1 MFDARFLPATCWP
14 RLLTTAMIW
23 TSLTWPVFGAEGIE
37 FDVDSVV
44 PAYRSSGG
52 QRTPRLPDQQMVR
65 LRLQLSA
72 RGPLIDQRV
81 SALHY
86 TIRCRGNRM
95 LVADYSPSTQLYS
108 RYSSDIN
115 VTRADRQRMEAGV
128 GTVKVPPISLVA
140 QAHLGLEKESD
151 RRLEFTHLPEQE
163 LMLAAGTT
171 DRQRGVYFRFAATP
185 LSTLEGVRNVELELE
200 VPADFRAGL
209 LEVDMQAVGP
219 ARRPLP
225 GWPESERLETL
236 ARERF
241 LIAVYA
247 SQDAAAAA
255 LASDYADAMQR
266 LLETAQ
272 RLSAEIDRAALP
284 NPLYRIG
291 HSLDVIAPKIP
302 DGWLEAAIFAERT
315 PYPEGKMSRLPIEV
329 RQAMIEW
336 IQQQRRILALINS
349 PRSPSEVAFHEPA
362 GS

>member
-1 MFDARFLPATCWP
+1 M
-14 RLLTTAMIW
+14 
-23 TSLTWPVFGAEGIE
+23 
-37 FDVDSVV
+37 
-44 PAYRSSGG
+44 
-52 QRTPRLPDQQMVR
+52 
-65 LRLQLSA
+65 
-72 RGPLIDQRV
+72 IDQRV

-86 TIRCRGNRM
+86 TIRCRGNHL
-95 LVADYSPSTQLYS
+95 LVSDYSPSTQLYS

-128 GTVKVPPISLVA
+128 GTVKVPPVSLVA
-140 QAHLGLEKESD
+140 QAHLGLERESD
-151 RRLEFTHLPEQE
+151 RRLEFTHLPQQE

-185 LSTLEGVRNVELELE
+185 LSTLEGVRSVELELE

-219 ARRPLP
+219 AKRPLP

-241 LIAVYA
+241 LVAVYA
-247 SQDAAAAA
+247 SQDAEAAQ
-255 LASDYADAMQR
+255 LASDYANAMQR
-266 LLETAQ
+266 LLETSH

-302 DGWLEAAIFAERT
+302 EGWLETAILAERT
-315 PYPEGKMSRLPIEV
+315 PYPEGRMARLPIEV

-336 IQQQRRILALINS
+336 INQQRRFLTLINS
-349 PRSPSEVAFHEPA
+349 PKTQAAVAFHEPK